1 MRSKI
6 LAIALAAVIGG
17 TLFQAAGI
25 SYSDKGIAATRKGVD
40 YDSSYYDEGDGY
52 DSEDEEEENEESTEL
67 TKGDIKVSPAK
78 KTIKVGGSFNIEV
91 YPSDDVSDEYA
102 DMPDEEWEEILDNN
116 IDNITFKSTKSSVAY
131 VSTKGKV
138 KGKKKGS
145 AIIKTTI
152 TFADS
157 SEGIYKT
164 KVYVK
169 R

>member
-17 TLFQAAGI
+17 ASFQAASIPYGE
-25 SYSDKGIAATRKGVD
+25 KGMAATRKGVD
-40 YDSSYYDEGDGY
+40 YDSTDYDEGG
-52 DSEDEEEENEESTEL
+52 EDEDEDEAENSGEL
-67 TKGDIKVSPAK
+67 TKGDITVSPSK
-78 KTIKVGGSFNIEV
+78 KTIKVGGSFSIDV

-102 DMPDEEWEEILDNN
+102 DMPDEEWEEILDDN
-116 IDNITFKSTKSSVAY
+116 IDNITFKSSRSAVAY
-131 VSTKGKV
+131 VSSKGKV

-145 AIIKTTI
+145 AIIKTTV
-152 TFADS
+152 TFADGT
-157 SEGIYKT
+157 EGIYKT

>member
-17 TLFQAAGI
+17 ASFQAASI
-25 SYSDKGIAATRKGVD
+25 TYSGNGMAAIRKGVD
-40 YDSSYYDEGDGY
+40 YDSTDYDDGGDY
-52 DSEDEEEENEESTEL
+52 EEEEEEEEDVSTEL
-67 TKGDIKVSPAK
+67 TKGDIKVSPSK
-78 KTIKVGGSFNIEV
+78 KTIKVGSSFNIEV

-116 IDNITFKSTKSSVAY
+116 IDNITFKSSRSAVAY

-145 AIIKTTI
+145 AVIKTTV
-152 TFADS
+152 TFADGT
-157 SEGIYKT
+157 EGIYKT